1 MKHYIRVYVMLLKM
15 NMSKLLMYRANFV
28 NSLISSLVWCVFSF
42 VFIILL
48 TSKTTVIHGWTRGE
62 LILLMAL
69 YNIIIGGIFHTL
81 FSSNFHRFSN
91 IIHFGQLDS
100 FLLKPLDS
108 QFLLSSQS
116 INYTSLARIIIGI
129 IVSIY
134 ISAQINLH
142 VNIVNILM
150 FIFLSIAGLILLYS
164 IWFVVLTTT
173 IW

>member
-1 MKHYIRVYVMLLKM
+1 M
-15 NMSKLLMYRANFV
+15 
-28 NSLISSLVWCVFSF
+28 
-42 VFIILL
+42 
-48 TSKTTVIHGWTRGE
+48 
-62 LILLMAL
+62 
-69 YNIIIGGIFHTL
+69 
-81 FSSNFHRFSN
+81 
-91 IIHFGQLDS
+91 
-100 FLLKPLDS
+100 DS

-173 IW
+173 IWFTRLSNLLGLLYSLNDLTRLPPQMYKPLRSYALFILPYTLILITPAKAVLNKLTVGDAIGLVFFAAIFFLLSRKFWKFALKYYTSASS